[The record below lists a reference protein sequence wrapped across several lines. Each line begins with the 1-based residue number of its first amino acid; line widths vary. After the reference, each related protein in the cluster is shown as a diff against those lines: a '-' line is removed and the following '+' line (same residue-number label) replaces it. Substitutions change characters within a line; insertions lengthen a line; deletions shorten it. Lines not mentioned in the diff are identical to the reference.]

1 MPHHRPPLAAPSR
14 GLFAP
19 QEGVAQT
26 KAFQSEV
33 LRQSDEEDG
42 EEAES
47 GAGGGGSSGGPARTS
62 STTADALPGREIWVK
77 YNVLNLYNVDTRE
90 QTFEARLNLEFT
102 WEEPALNGHDPD
114 KPIDWEAV
122 WRPRRIELL
131 NGHDVKYEPT
141 YELCTW
147 ETRPSG
153 NAVVTCYATA
163 YGVSATACC
172 RAALSSTAVG
182 SQRSSCL
189 PCRCSMRSLSFRPSP
204 STTKTARSPCCCTR
218 APSDSPTAATLCES
232 PPSRRARSC

>member
-1 MPHHRPPLAAPSR
+1 MWNRTAVSLALPRGGGCRKCQCASVAHHGPHCGPPLH
-14 GLFAP
+14 
-19 QEGVAQT
+19 
-26 KAFQSEV
+26 
-33 LRQSDEEDG
+33 
-42 EEAES
+42 
-47 GAGGGGSSGGPARTS
+47 
-62 STTADALPGREIWVK
+62 ADALPGREIWVK
-77 YNVLNLYNVDTRE
+77 YNVSNLYNVDTRE

-163 YGVSATACC
+163 YGVSAT
-172 RAALSSTAVG
+172 RL
-182 SQRSSCL
+182 L
-189 PCRCSMRSLSFRPSP
+189 PRRIILHRCWFS
-204 STTKTARSPCCCTR
+204 
-218 APSDSPTAATLCES
+218 EV
-232 PPSRRARSC
+232 